1 MCSAPFSPATGYEI
15 CFRSLSNRYRG
26 LRFPCDAQG
35 HVPLDALSDQ
45 ALRDYLFARAVV
57 GREFAR
63 PAIVARAS
71 T

>member
-1 MCSAPFSPATGYEI
+1 MCSATSITATGYEI
-15 CFRSLSNRYRG
+15 CFRSLSNRYRA
-26 LRFPCDAQG
+26 LHFPCDAQG
-35 HVPLDALSDQ
+35 QVPLD

-63 PAIVARAS
+63 PAIVPRAS